1 MLLGVRSSTGY
12 AITTSA
18 STSFEHQTKTFGN
31 PGNVARS
38 MMKDIFLDMLPTME
52 DYQRKSSVIKG
63 MRKLGKRLY
72 LLAVC
77 SNLSSLQMC
86 HFFHLPMI
94 LDLIAQFLLV
104 TNYV

>member
-31 PGNVARS
+31 PGNVALS
-38 MMKDIFLDMLPTME
+38 MMKDIFLDMLPTTE

-63 MRKLGKRLY
+63 MRRLGKRLY
-72 LLAVC
+72 LLASKFGKGVFGLMLDC
-77 SNLSSLQMC
+77 SPTSN
-86 HFFHLPMI
+86 PMMI
-94 LDLIAQFLLV
+94 SDEM
-104 TNYV
+104 